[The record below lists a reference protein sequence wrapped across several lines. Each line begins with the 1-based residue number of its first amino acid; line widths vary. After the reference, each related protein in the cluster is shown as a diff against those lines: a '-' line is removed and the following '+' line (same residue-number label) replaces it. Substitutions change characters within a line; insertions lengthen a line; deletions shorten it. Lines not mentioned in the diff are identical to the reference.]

1 MWIGIISA
9 AFIAMGYILFGFD
22 QIKKKQA
29 VESVDETAV
38 KDAETTIECD
48 DTVEVATCVAEEKAE

>member
-1 MWIGIISA
+1 M
-9 AFIAMGYILFGFD
+9 Y

-38 KDAETTIECD
+38 EDAETTIECD

>member
-1 MWIGIISA
+1 MWIGIITA

-29 VESVDETAV
+29 VVSEETAV
-38 KDAETTIECD
+38 EDAETHIECD